1 MARSE
6 PIAALTNGSAVV
18 EAKMTEATPDV
29 PIEVMTPYEEEATI
43 ISILDLQPVGGNVE
57 TDSSLADSSLTPADG
72 AELVPNSVSSARVN
86 GANGTNGSNG
96 HGTKP
101 TWESL
106 LHLLEAE
113 KARKASSRSRK
124 KEPEQAA
131 STTNPIHLWEMP
143 QEGGEPC
150 STTLNMTKAE
160 ELMPDTTT
168 VSQASL
174 W

>member
-1 MARSE
+1 MAEVAPER
-6 PIAALTNGSAVV
+6 
-18 EAKMTEATPDV
+18 
-29 PIEVMTPYEEEATI
+29 PIEVISLNLEEATI
-43 ISILDLQPVGGNVE
+43 TSLLDLQPVGGDVE

-72 AELVPNSVSSARVN
+72 AELVPISVSSAPVN

-131 STTNPIHLWEMP
+131 STTNPTHLWETL

-150 STTLNMTKAE
+150 STTLDTTKAE
-160 ELMPDTTT
+160 ELMPETTQ